1 MNPTMLSRYEQAQ
14 HLLQGSVSNR
24 VVLNDAVFPHWIN
37 NSNSFWYIRETHQGK
52 AFRLFNAETT
62 SNTQAFDHGALA
74 KALSDAA
81 GRTASADDLPLREV
95 SIDISPLTVRFEAYG
110 KHWLFDAQQGRCNAI
125 EAEAPGV
132 VSPDGKQAV
141 FVRDYNLWSRD
152 QATGK
157 EQALTEDGT
166 SDYYYVDPQISAE
179 YPIYAQ
185 WSPDSKYLFASKVD
199 AREIAQRPFIQYNTP
214 TQQPALHHFRMSYPG
229 DEHTEANELFMIDVA
244 AGEATAIDHPPL
256 FFSPYG
262 EKFDLDRRPLAW
274 WSKCSALLYFV
285 DIARGADSIKVV
297 ELDVQAGTT
306 RVLMEEASDTFV
318 KLTHGVLDPPL
329 LLPLPESNELIWF
342 SESDNWGHL
351 CLYDLTTGALKQTLT
366 EGEWVV
372 RKILH
377 YDASRRE
384 LLVQTAGRDAAI
396 NPYYCDICRVNI
408 YTGEL
413 TPVMTGDMELSVYQ
427 GSSFQVLV
435 RYLNLTGDTRAVDGV
450 SPNAEYI
457 VVTRSR
463 VDMVPESV
471 LIDRDGNEIA
481 TIETADAS
489 ALPDGWN
496 WPEPVKLKA
505 ADGETDIYGVV
516 YRPPGFSPDQSY
528 PVIDYAGG
536 FRGNIL
542 VPQGSFINGYAA
554 DFTYLWA
561 SAYAALGFV
570 VVAIEGR
577 GTPLR
582 DKAFLDHHYGDPASI
597 CDVDDR
603 IAGMRQLAER
613 YPYMDLDRVG
623 VTGVDGLENTVHGM
637 LDHPDFYKVGIAHC
651 YMDSRSS
658 YPFLAESYDGVLPGK
673 PRWNGAGN
681 VEDRVDQLQGKLMLV
696 AGLLDFVALSGT
708 FRLIDALQ
716 EANKD
721 FEFICMPSKGHDIH
735 PYAERRSWDYLIQ
748 HLQGI
753 EPPREFKLT
762 NSTDLLQ
769 QRMMREALE
778 AQQE

>member
-1 MNPTMLSRYEQAQ
+1 MNSTILSRYEQAQ
-14 HLLQGSVSNR
+14 HFLQGCFSSR
-24 VVLNDAVFPHWIN
+24 VVLNDAVFPHWIT
-37 NSNSFWYIRETHQGK
+37 NSNIFWYIQGTQQGK
-52 AFRLFNAETT
+52 AFRLFDAETA
-62 SNTQAFDHGALA
+62 SNTQAFDHDTLA
-74 KALSDAA
+74 KALSNAA

-110 KHWLFDAQQGRCNAI
+110 QRWVFDAQQGQCMTI

-132 VSPDGKQAV
+132 VSPDGKKAV
-141 FVRDYNLWSRD
+141 FIRDYNLWSRD

-179 YPIYAQ
+179 YSFYAQ

-229 DEHTEANELFMIDVA
+229 DEHTETNELFMIDVA
-244 AGEATAIDHPPL
+244 AGAATAIDYPAL

-262 EKFDLDRRPLAW
+262 EKFHVDRRPLAW
-274 WSKCSALLYFV
+274 WSKCGTLLYFV

-297 ELDVQAGTT
+297 ELNIHAGTT

-318 KLTHGVLDPPL
+318 KLTHGLLDPPL
-329 LLPLPESNELIWF
+329 LLPLPESNELVWF
-342 SESDNWGHL
+342 SETNNWGHL
-351 CLYDLTTGALKQTLT
+351 YLYDLTTGALKQTLT
-366 EGEWVV
+366 EGDWVV

-377 YDASRRE
+377 YDANRRE
-384 LLVQTAGRDAAI
+384 LLLQTAGRDAAI

-408 YTGEL
+408 DTGEL
-413 TPVMTGDMELSVYQ
+413 TPVMTGDAELTTYQ
-427 GSSFQVLV
+427 RSSFHVQA
-435 RYLNLTGDTRAVDGV
+435 RQMYAGDSMNVEGV
-450 SPNAEYI
+450 SPNGRYV

-471 LIDRDGNEIA
+471 LIDRDGSEIA
-481 TIETADAS
+481 IIETADVS
-489 ALPDGWN
+489 GLPDGWN

-528 PVIDYAGG
+528 PVIDYSSG
-536 FRGNIL
+536 FRSSTFT
-542 VPQGSFINGYAA
+542 PQGSFVNGYTA
-554 DFTYLWA
+554 DISYLGA
-561 SAYAALGFV
+561 SAYAALGFI
-570 VVAIEGR
+570 VVAIDGR

-582 DKAFLDHHYGDPASI
+582 DKAFLDHHYGDPGSI
-597 CDVDDR
+597 SEFSDR

-623 VTGVDGLENTVHGM
+623 ITGVDGPENTVHGM
-637 LDHPDFYKVGIAHC
+637 LDHPEFYKVGIAHS
-651 YMDSRSS
+651 YMDSRGS
-658 YPFLAESYDGVLPGK
+658 YPYLTESYDGVLPGK
-673 PRWNGAGN
+673 TRWSGTRYA
-681 VEDRVDQLQGKLMLV
+681 EDRVEKLQGKLMLV
-696 AGLLDFVALSGT
+696 AGLLDFTALTGI
-708 FRLIDALQ
+708 FRLVDKLQ

-735 PYAERRSWDYLIQ
+735 SYAERRSWDYLIQ

-753 EPPREFKLT
+753 EPPQEFQLA

-778 AQQE
+778 AQQQ